1 MISVFMNVCSAGGLI
16 MSYIEQRK
24 KFYEKIPEFWADMYG
39 QEYALYSP
47 FFIEKE
53 VADSVKEFGSRV
65 SHILFKTAEL
75 LQSQSLE
82 NEILRLLGFPDS
94 LFSFLRFHTELPKTV
109 IGRIDSIE
117 TLDGHKVMEF
127 NSDTPTFIYECFKIN
142 GLISEHFG
150 GNDPNA
156 GSEEEL
162 KRAVRS
168 AILTSYRGLKTS
180 HSPNIV
186 FTSHDDNI
194 EDKETVLFLKNLC
207 GFPSQYIPLDQ
218 LIIRK
223 NEGLYDTKGK
233 KIDVLYRQTFPIELL
248 IQDKDIAT
256 DEEIGLQL
264 TALVIQKKLAIV
276 NPPSAFLLQS
286 KAVLAVIW
294 GMHEERAAFF
304 TEEEHEWIGQ
314 YFLPTYLEPDL
325 FLKNKEMFVQKP
337 VFGREGD
344 TVRIFDGEGKL
355 LDQDKHKTY
364 EHYVSVYQKYV
375 PLPKMNF
382 DSQKGT
388 IEGHRM
394 TGTFIINGRPSAF
407 GYRVGNRITDNLSYY
422 LPSCIK

>member
-1 MISVFMNVCSAGGLI
+1 MYVWPEVFYY
-16 MSYIEQRK
+16 MSYIEERK
-24 KFYEKIPEFWADMYG
+24 KFYDKIPEFWADMYG
-39 QEYALYSP
+39 QEYALYTP
-47 FFIEKE
+47 HFIEKE
-53 VADSVKEFGSRV
+53 EAESVKEFGTRV
-65 SHILFKTAEL
+65 SQILFKTGAL
-75 LQSQSLE
+75 LQSPSMK
-82 NEILRLLGFPDS
+82 NDILRLLGFPDS
-94 LFSFLRFHTELPKTV
+94 LFSFLRFHTALPKTV

-117 TLDGHKVMEF
+117 AQDGHKVMEF

-150 GNDPNA
+150 GYDPNT

-168 AILTSYRGLKTS
+168 AILTSYRELKTS

-186 FTSHDDNI
+186 FTSHDDNM
-194 EDKETVLFLKNLC
+194 EDKETVLYLKKLC

-218 LIIRK
+218 LVIRK
-223 NEGLYDTKGK
+223 NEGLYDTEGK

-264 TALVIQKKLAIV
+264 TDLVIQKKLAIV

-294 GMHEERAAFF
+294 GMHEERATFF
-304 TEEEHEWIGQ
+304 TEEEHEWIRQ

-344 TVRIFDGEGKL
+344 TVRIFNEKGLL
-355 LDQDKHKTY
+355 LDQDKHTTY

-375 PLPKMNF
+375 PLPKMKF
-382 DSQKGT
+382 ESQKGL

-394 TGTFIINGRPSAF
+394 TGTFVINGRPSAF
-407 GYRVGNRITDNLSYY
+407 GYRVGNRITDNLSYF